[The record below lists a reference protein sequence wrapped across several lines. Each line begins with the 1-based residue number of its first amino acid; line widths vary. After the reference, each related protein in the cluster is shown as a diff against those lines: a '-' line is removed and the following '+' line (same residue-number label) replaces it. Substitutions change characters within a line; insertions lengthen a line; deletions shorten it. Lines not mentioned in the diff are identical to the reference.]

1 MFVPWKP
8 LLRWTVACAVVLLLT
23 AMVFVGPANGAA
35 ASFLRPLLR
44 FSQVVRNAA
53 TDTMDGLVAGR
64 RLRSDLRE
72 LEAELAALEVELAEA
87 RHARLEN
94 EELRA
99 ILELPEPT
107 SWRRI
112 VAPVIA
118 RNPAEWRR
126 GFRIGKGTRDGV
138 TLGAVVMERK
148 NVLGRVIRVHRT
160 TAIVATV
167 ADPACRL
174 SVRVRGTD
182 AVGLMGGVRRIA
194 AGGLPQCLVTYLP
207 RDTDY
212 RRGQVVQTTGLGE
225 TIPGGL
231 TVGRVVPWSDD
242 HTADIRDNSYAQLA
256 VAPLADFGRIRFVT
270 LLCHP
275 TP

>member
-8 LLRWTVACAVVLLLT
+8 VLRWTLACAVALLLT
-23 AMVFVGPANGAA
+23 AMIFVGTANGAA
-35 ASFLRPLLR
+35 SAFLRPLLR
-44 FSQVVRNAA
+44 FTQVVRNAA
-53 TDTMDGLVAGR
+53 ADTMGGLVAGR
-64 RLRSDLRE
+64 RLRSDLRD
-72 LEAELAALEVELAEA
+72 LEAELAALEVKLAEA

-107 SWRRI
+107 AWRRI
-112 VAPVIA
+112 VAPVIG
-118 RNPAEWRR
+118 RDPAEWRR

-138 TLGAVVMERK
+138 TLGAVVMERTH
-148 NVLGRVIRVHRT
+148 VLGRVIRVHRT
-160 TAIVATV
+160 TATVATV

-194 AGGLPQCLVTYLP
+194 DGGLPQCILTYLP

-212 RRGQVVQTTGLGE
+212 RRGQVVQFIQERRLHE
-225 TIPGGL
+225 Y
-231 TVGRVVPWSDD
+231 RYDSQ
-242 HTADIRDNSYAQLA
+242 RQLI
-256 VAPLADFGRIRFVT
+256 VKIEPSN
-270 LLCHP
+270 
-275 TP
+275 